1 MSPIV
6 SSIGAVQWFATSM
19 AFNFVGDG
27 AAAIAQGGNA
37 GGAIAF
43 QIVGHAAVGSA
54 SVAGNA
60 GRWYWS

>member
-1 MSPIV
+1 
-6 SSIGAVQWFATSM
+6 M
-19 AFNFVGDG
+19 AFYFVGDG